1 MIKSWAFEFFFA
13 SREIEE
19 FIIGAGGNPDE
30 AVCADYAAKIVPYFN
45 AYLDLWSSAER
56 LGFDGLLLSEH
67 HFGGGYSP
75 SPNLLLPLIAE
86 RTKTLRLGV
95 MGMVLPYHN
104 AWRLVEEVGMLDIL
118 TGGRLEVGT
127 AAGIPGEFQKIGLP
141 TDEARARND
150 EALQILD
157 AGLKSPV
164 ISHHGKFWD
173 FDDLA
178 LVPRPIQFNIP
189 VWTTVISVESAR
201 KAARRGAKIA
211 TGFIPTEQVKAVFDA
226 YNEEADKAGNPT
238 GPDQLGL
245 RRQVIFELEEEGTAG
260 RSGAYAEGFRNM
272 IAATDKR
279 MAAPARKALDSPGT
293 HSYTMGDDE
302 FISGTPEQVADTI
315 REQCEATG
323 AGHFQVVFAGDTTVQ
338 QLSRSW
344 ELYGTRV
351 IPRLNAKVAG
361 TVGA

>member
-1 MIKSWAFEFFFA
+1 MRPAPNMRA
-13 SREIEE
+13 R
-19 FIIGAGGNPDE
+19 
-30 AVCADYAAKIVPYFN
+30 
-45 AYLDLWSSAER
+45 SSPISTPISICGRAPSG

-75 SPNLLLPLIAE
+75 SPNILLPLIAE

-157 AGLKSPV
+157 AGLKNPV

-178 LVPRPIQFNIP
+178 LVPRPIQANMP

-211 TGFIPTEQVKAVFDA
+211 TGFIPTEQVRAVFDA
-226 YNEEADKAGNPT
+226 YNEEAAKCGNPT

-260 RSGAYAEGFRNM
+260 RSSAYAEGFRNM
-272 IAATDKR
+272 IAASDKR
-279 MAAPARKALDSPGT
+279 MAVPTRKALDSPGT
-293 HSYTMGDDE
+293 HGYTMGDDE
-302 FISGTPEQVADTI
+302 FIGGTPEQVADTI

-323 AGHFQVVFAGDTTVQ
+323 AGHFQVVFAGDTTVE
-338 QLSRSW
+338 QLAHSW

-351 IPRLNAKVAG
+351 IPRLNSGKDSVRPNG
-361 TVGA
+361 RGSKSGQWRLE